1 LEKLIVIQSDQEE
14 IKVGVMEEDRLV
26 ELYLEDK
33 KEAPLVGSIYKG
45 KVENVLPGMQSAFV
59 NIGLAKNA
67 FLFVQEAISQSA
79 GEQNAGEELPPIET
93 LVQEGQELMVQL
105 IKEPNGQ
112 KGARISTQITLA
124 GRYLV
129 YLPTSDH
136 IGISRKIEDEAD
148 REKLKK
154 LADQLRSP
162 GEGLIIR
169 TVALGRDEQELA
181 GDLAVLK
188 AKWQQIKKK
197 YLKTPPGGAVYFDL
211 TLGERLV
218 RDFVK
223 DNITA
228 IVVNNNDL
236 HEQISTLLNILSP
249 GKLNNLKLVEEDLF
263 FKYQLYDEIEAA
275 LQPKVWLK
283 SGGYLVLNQTEALMV
298 VDVNTGKFV
307 GHKSL
312 EDTVLRINLEAVTEA
327 CRQIRLRN
335 VGGIIII
342 DLIDMKQDNHKQQVL
357 ELVGEEVKKDH
368 MRVTILGLTNLGLV
382 EMTRKKVRPSL
393 ANLLLVECDTCGGT
407 GYVRKKE
414 NQGILDMN
422 E

>member
-1 LEKLIVIQSDQEE
+1 
-14 IKVGVMEEDRLV
+14 
-26 ELYLEDK
+26 
-33 KEAPLVGSIYKG
+33 
-45 KVENVLPGMQSAFV
+45 
-59 NIGLAKNA
+59 
-67 FLFVQEAISQSA
+67 
-79 GEQNAGEELPPIET
+79 
-93 LVQEGQELMVQL
+93 MVQL